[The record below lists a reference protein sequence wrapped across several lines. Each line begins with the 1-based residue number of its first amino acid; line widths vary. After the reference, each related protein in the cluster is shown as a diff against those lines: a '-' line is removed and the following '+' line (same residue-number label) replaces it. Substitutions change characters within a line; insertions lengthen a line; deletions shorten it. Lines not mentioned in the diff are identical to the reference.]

1 MQWPKTLWIRYV
13 WVEQLE
19 QDDHLTLNALFL
31 LGFVLS
37 VAVVVCAF
45 MDSQQLLEDEDYIV
59 VTERADEVDYKDK
72 AR

>member
-1 MQWPKTLWIRYV
+1 M
-13 WVEQLE
+13 
-19 QDDHLTLNALFL
+19 
-31 LGFVLS
+31 LS

-59 VTERADEVDYKDK
+59 VSERADEVDYKDK